1 MLATTPP
8 EIEAWFAAR
17 DWHIRR
23 HQSAMLS
30 ASGAGR
36 HALLVADTGAGK
48 TLAGFLPTLAEF
60 TPSRM
65 EQARLAGEEPPEG
78 LHTLYI
84 SPLKA
89 LAHDVQRNLIAPI
102 EEMGLPIR
110 VETRSGDT
118 PADRKKRQR
127 TRPPHILLTTP
138 ESLSLL
144 LSFPDSLE
152 IFAGLKRIVIDEVHA
167 FATGKRGDLLALAM
181 ARLQHISP
189 NLQRVALSATLANPE
204 GFREWL
210 APWGEI
216 DSVAMVE
223 GEPGAPAEV
232 EILLP
237 EEERVPWGGHAAT
250 WAIPQLYE
258 GIRKNRTTL
267 IFTNTRFLAEYIFQ
281 NLWDANEDK
290 LPIGIHHGSLSKE
303 ARRKV
308 EGAMARGELRAL
320 VATAS
325 LDLGVD
331 WGDIDLVVQMGA
343 PKGSSRLLQRIGRA
357 NHRLDQ
363 PSRALLVP
371 GNRFEFLEA
380 TAAKDAVDQ
389 GQRDGEDFRPG
400 GLDVLAQHVMACACA
415 APFHEGELLAEI
427 RSSLAFAWVDEEVFA
442 RVLAFVENGGYA
454 LKAYDKFK
462 RIVRSPDGIWRLSH
476 PEQAA
481 RHRMNAGI
489 IVDSEMLEVRINA
502 GGGRGG
508 RALGKVEERFAASLA
523 PGDTFFFAGLSLE
536 VVKLQD
542 LEVLVRAA
550 KKAAMIPSYG
560 GQRMPMTTHLANRVR
575 AMLVD
580 RAGWGR
586 FPDDVREWL
595 EVQDWRSQM
604 PGPDSLLVESFPHG
618 RRHYTVYYTF
628 IGWNANQSLG
638 MLITKRMED
647 RGLMPGGFVANDYSL
662 AVWGLRPVNDP
673 APLLSPDILQDEFID
688 WVQGSHLLRRAFRE
702 VAVIGGLVER
712 QHPGKRKT
720 GKQVTFS
727 TDLIYDVLRKY
738 EPDHLLLEAAWA
750 DARTRMTDVG
760 RLGDLLDSAAR
771 DLVHVELDRVSPLAV
786 PVMVMIG
793 REAAPQGS
801 ADEELLLEAE
811 SLAAQCGDA
820 RRGIAGCAGI
830 GKGRIAPPPSVI
842 SASGSKRSGL
852 AEDPVLFVADEAEL
866 GHAAGLDDVQHLGR
880 QVIAGARFGF
890 ELQFGFDRHRL
901 RLLEKR
907 HQIALVDRIAVP
919 QNLVGHSQHQFV
931 LDRLDDDVGRRAGSR
946 KIDIDR
952 LRRDRNRHDEDDEQ
966 AEQDVDQRRHVHVHH
981 RRAIVTAA

>member
-1 MLATTPP
+1 MLA
-8 EIEAWFAAR
+8 
-17 DWHIRR
+17 
-23 HQSAMLS
+23 
-30 ASGAGR
+30 ASDAGR
-36 HALLVADTGAGK
+36 HGLLVADTGAGK
-48 TLAGFLPTLAEF
+48 TLAGFLPTLADF
-60 TPSRM
+60 TPSRLNG
-65 EQARLAGEEPPEG
+65 AEPPEG
-78 LHTLYI
+78 LHTLYV

-102 EEMGLPIR
+102 EELGLPIR

-127 TRPPHILLTTP
+127 TRPPHVLLTTP

-152 IFAGLKRIVIDEVHA
+152 MFAGLKRIVIDEIHA
-167 FATGKRGDLLALAM
+167 FATGKRGDLLALALS
-181 ARLQHISP
+181 RLQAIAP
-189 NLQRVALSATLANPE
+189 GMQRAALSATLANPE

-210 APWGEI
+210 APWGDI
-216 DSVAMVE
+216 DSVEMVE

-237 EEERVPWGGHAAT
+237 VEERVPWGGHAAT

-258 GIRKNRTTL
+258 EIRRNRTTL
-267 IFTNTRFLAEYIFQ
+267 IFTNTRFLAEYSFQ
-281 NLWDANEDK
+281 NLWTVNEDT

-308 EGAMARGELRAL
+308 ESAMARGELRAL

-380 TAAKDAVDQ
+380 TAAKDAVDE

-415 APFHEGELLAEI
+415 APFHEGALLAEI
-427 RSSLAFAWVDEEVFA
+427 RASLAYAWVDDEVFA

-462 RIVRSPDGIWRLSH
+462 RITRDADGVWRLSH

-508 RALGKVEERFAASLA
+508 RALGKVEERFAASLS

-542 LEVLVRAA
+542 MEVLVRAA

-560 GQRMPMTTHLANRVR
+560 GQRLPMTTHLANRVR

-580 RAGWGR
+580 RAGWAR

-662 AVWGLRPVNDP
+662 AVWGLRAVSDP

-760 RLGDLLDSAAR
+760 RLGDLLDNAAR

-801 ADEELLLEAE
+801 ADDELLLEAE
-811 SLAAQCGDA
+811 SLAAAAMRVESPLG
-820 RRGIAGCAGI
+820 
-830 GKGRIAPPPSVI
+830 
-842 SASGSKRSGL
+842 
-852 AEDPVLFVADEAEL
+852 AED
-866 GHAAGLDDVQHLGR
+866 
-880 QVIAGARFGF
+880 
-890 ELQFGFDRHRL
+890 
-901 RLLEKR
+901 
-907 HQIALVDRIAVP
+907 
-919 QNLVGHSQHQFV
+919 
-931 LDRLDDDVGRRAGSR
+931 
-946 KIDIDR
+946 
-952 LRRDRNRHDEDDEQ
+952 
-966 AEQDVDQRRHVHVHH
+966 
-981 RRAIVTAA
+981 